1 MSDQGRREPLV
12 MADGATFNVVRAVVA
27 RAEPLRGPA
36 LALLACAS
44 LAACS
49 RGADTTPAP
58 PPVAVTAEMEGP
70 RTLKP
75 GLWAFV
81 IDSHGSKQ
89 ESRQCIGEGF
99 DPGAEAAAKS
109 NPCGKPTMTRTA
121 DGFALSQA
129 CARNKITYS
138 LTGVVSGDFTT
149 RVVTDLDL
157 TLQAYGQRQRLHMRS
172 EGTYVGP
179 CPPEAATKTQG

>member
-1 MSDQGRREPLV
+1 MSDQGRLEPLV
-12 MADGATFNVVRAVVA
+12 MADGATLDVDRAVVA
-27 RAEPLRGPA
+27 RSRPWRGPA
-36 LALLACAS
+36 LTLLACAI

-49 RGADTTPAP
+49 RDADKAHAP
-58 PPVAVTAEMEGP
+58 PPTAPVEGP

-81 IDSHGSKQ
+81 IASHGESQ

-121 DGFALSQA
+121 EGFALSQA
-129 CARNKITYS
+129 CARDKITYS
-138 LTGVVSGDFTT
+138 LTGVVSGDFTS

-157 TLQAYGQRQRLHMRS
+157 TLQAYGRRQKLHMRS
-172 EGTYVGP
+172 EGTYLGP
-179 CPPEAATKTQG
+179 CPPEAAMTPAG